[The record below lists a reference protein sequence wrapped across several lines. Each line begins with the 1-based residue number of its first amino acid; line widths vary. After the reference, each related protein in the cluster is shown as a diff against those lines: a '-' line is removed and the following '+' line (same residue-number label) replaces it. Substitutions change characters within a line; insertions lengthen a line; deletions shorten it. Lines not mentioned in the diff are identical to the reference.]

1 MEYKAGTIRED
12 SWGLRKH
19 RHRRQESS
27 NVTKP
32 PLLYIFVK
40 LGGMTPRLECNDDN
54 NVQHNDDDDVIMEVV
69 LMLTVIQILNLSFDP
84 STGLKREELRRQRSN
99 TISNI
104 LVIILMSA
112 VSLKMFRRSIKKS
125 FYE

>member
-1 MEYKAGTIRED
+1 
-12 SWGLRKH
+12 
-19 RHRRQESS
+19 
-27 NVTKP
+27 
-32 PLLYIFVK
+32 
-40 LGGMTPRLECNDDN
+40 MTPRLECNDDN
-54 NVQHNDDDDVIMEVV
+54 NVQHNDGDDVIMEVV

-84 STGLKREELRRQRSN
+84 STGLKL
-99 TISNI
+99 SNI

>member
-1 MEYKAGTIRED
+1 
-12 SWGLRKH
+12 
-19 RHRRQESS
+19 
-27 NVTKP
+27 
-32 PLLYIFVK
+32 
-40 LGGMTPRLECNDDN
+40 MTPRLECNDDN

-84 STGLKREELRRQRSN
+84 STGLKREELRRQCSN

>member
-1 MEYKAGTIRED
+1 MI
-12 SWGLRKH
+12 
-19 RHRRQESS
+19 
-27 NVTKP
+27 
-32 PLLYIFVK
+32 
-40 LGGMTPRLECNDDN
+40 PRLECNDDN

-84 STGLKREELRRQRSN
+84 STSLKREELRRQRSN

>member
-1 MEYKAGTIRED
+1 MI
-12 SWGLRKH
+12 
-19 RHRRQESS
+19 
-27 NVTKP
+27 
-32 PLLYIFVK
+32 
-40 LGGMTPRLECNDDN
+40 PRLECNDDN

-69 LMLTVIQILNLSFDP
+69 LMLTVTQILNLSFDP

>member
-1 MEYKAGTIRED
+1 MI
-12 SWGLRKH
+12 
-19 RHRRQESS
+19 
-27 NVTKP
+27 
-32 PLLYIFVK
+32 
-40 LGGMTPRLECNDDN
+40 PRLECNDGN

-112 VSLKMFRRSIKKS
+112 VSLKMFRKIYQEKLL
-125 FYE
+125 

>member
-1 MEYKAGTIRED
+1 
-12 SWGLRKH
+12 
-19 RHRRQESS
+19 
-27 NVTKP
+27 
-32 PLLYIFVK
+32 
-40 LGGMTPRLECNDDN
+40 MTPRLECNDDN

-84 STGLKREELRRQRSN
+84 STGLKL
-99 TISNI
+99 SNI

>member
-1 MEYKAGTIRED
+1 
-12 SWGLRKH
+12 
-19 RHRRQESS
+19 
-27 NVTKP
+27 
-32 PLLYIFVK
+32 
-40 LGGMTPRLECNDDN
+40 MTPRLECNDDN

-69 LMLTVIQILNLSFDP
+69 LMLTVRQILNLSFDP

>member
-1 MEYKAGTIRED
+1 
-12 SWGLRKH
+12 
-19 RHRRQESS
+19 
-27 NVTKP
+27 
-32 PLLYIFVK
+32 
-40 LGGMTPRLECNDDN
+40 MTPRLECNDDN
-54 NVQHNDDDDVIMEVV
+54 NVQHSDDDDVIMEVV

>member
-1 MEYKAGTIRED
+1 
-12 SWGLRKH
+12 
-19 RHRRQESS
+19 
-27 NVTKP
+27 
-32 PLLYIFVK
+32 
-40 LGGMTPRLECNDDN
+40 MTPRLECNDDN
-54 NVQHNDDDDVIMEVV
+54 NVQHNDGDDVIMEVV

-104 LVIILMSA
+104 LVIIFMSA

>member
-1 MEYKAGTIRED
+1 
-12 SWGLRKH
+12 
-19 RHRRQESS
+19 
-27 NVTKP
+27 
-32 PLLYIFVK
+32 
-40 LGGMTPRLECNDDN
+40 MTPRLECNDDN
-54 NVQHNDDDDVIMEVV
+54 NVQHNDDDDDVIMEVA

-84 STGLKREELRRQRSN
+84 STGLTREELRRQRSN

>member
-1 MEYKAGTIRED
+1 MSTFSFYSMQKTTYLWLTDQTSDVYDLIDWA
-12 SWGLRKH
+12 
-19 RHRRQESS
+19 
-27 NVTKP
+27 
-32 PLLYIFVK
+32 F
-40 LGGMTPRLECNDDN
+40 DDN
-54 NVQHNDDDDVIMEVV
+54 NVQHNDGDDVIMEVV

-112 VSLKMFRRSIKKS
+112 VSLKMFRKIYQEKLL
-125 FYE
+125 

>member
-1 MEYKAGTIRED
+1 
-12 SWGLRKH
+12 
-19 RHRRQESS
+19 
-27 NVTKP
+27 
-32 PLLYIFVK
+32 
-40 LGGMTPRLECNDDN
+40 MTPRLECNDDN

-84 STGLKREELRRQRSN
+84 STSLKREELRRQRSN